1 MAYNAA
7 MTTTIEGPAV
17 MMADESVVVDS
28 METVTMVVVGS
39 MVGVGGEAAGEII
52 LTHNIINQQKC

>member
-1 MAYNAA
+1 
-7 MTTTIEGPAV
+7 

>member
-17 MMADESVVVDS
+17 MMADESVVVAS
-28 METVTMVVVGS
+28 METVTMVVVGA
-39 MVGVGGEAAGEII
+39 EAAGGGIV
-52 LTHNIINQQKC
+52 Q